1 MNHHHVVNFSNH
13 VFCIRKKNSDYS
25 PYPIDGHTSD
35 GNNQFPFEIIAS
47 SEILTHRIEPFF
59 SNSFI
64 LSQNHFL
71 FILWH
76 QKSNFLI
83 QIRPKWNQSWF
94 HLWRQRFQMF
104 SHRVSK
110 LRSEWRIS
118 KILGIDIRMNF
129 EIENFDE
136 KFWWKRVKIRKF
148 QDQIFHVQ
156 SHLIIS
162 YFENLDKVTCKNGG
176 LHWSISKADFH
187 QYDHGFFRGKC
198 DPVKSRDGTHY
209 EMTIPFGS
217 CGLKRKVWW
226 SNNTIHYMVSS
237 WD

>member
-1 MNHHHVVNFSNH
+1 
-13 VFCIRKKNSDYS
+13 
-25 PYPIDGHTSD
+25 
-35 GNNQFPFEIIAS
+35 
-47 SEILTHRIEPFF
+47 
-59 SNSFI
+59 
-64 LSQNHFL
+64 
-71 FILWH
+71 
-76 QKSNFLI
+76 
-83 QIRPKWNQSWF
+83 
-94 HLWRQRFQMF
+94 MF

-110 LRSEWRIS
+110 LRSVTNF
-118 KILGIDIRMNF
+118 KILGIDIRMKNF
-129 EIENFDE
+129 SLEIQKLQARNC
-136 KFWWKRVKIRKF
+136 
-148 QDQIFHVQ
+148 HVQ
-156 SHLIIS
+156 SHLIIL

-237 WD
+237 LVFNQFEDRNSRANQQPGSKHQLENPS

>member
-1 MNHHHVVNFSNH
+1 
-13 VFCIRKKNSDYS
+13 
-25 PYPIDGHTSD
+25 
-35 GNNQFPFEIIAS
+35 
-47 SEILTHRIEPFF
+47 
-59 SNSFI
+59 
-64 LSQNHFL
+64 
-71 FILWH
+71 
-76 QKSNFLI
+76 
-83 QIRPKWNQSWF
+83 
-94 HLWRQRFQMF
+94 MF

-148 QDQIFHVQ
+148 QDHTFHVQ

-226 SNNTIHYMVSS
+226 SNNTIHYMVSTLNEFYFGWLNIKEIEAS
-237 WD
+237 FPISIKLFFNPQFWNKSKFILIRMSTKDWVDFSPTQILHLVKFGTSKFKVRLKMLLRVEKCH